1 MSKRL
6 FSKANEP
13 AVIPTEEVLER
24 LEESK
29 GQIEEESSD
38 IANNLQKLY
47 EAECVIK
54 GETALLNKKKR
65 ELKQLK
71 KRLNEELRVVGI
83 ELENQTIINEL
94 YQSLLPSL
102 KHLTNSSVR
111 VLPTGLLRKTAN
123 FSRKIIDLTALT
135 IDEVSALLEYM
146 EYCSQKSIENAMIAL
161 SAVSNSQEKILEE
174 MNKGCLIIAM
184 DLLFNKIY
192 VAQIGDQILTSSD
205 TAKLWFLVITCL
217 ANVPQ
222 GKAICKQILE
232 LPQLTRQTMSAF
244 ANIDT
249 SDIKNRILIST
260 EELLFKLNRRPAEDV
275 DSVVTASTTS
285 DSSIQSEEQAKNF
298 TDKVGE
304 MFAGTIQRSAEI
316 MGMPVDE
323 VESNLEEVKTGS
335 VCVSSSESSVG
346 SVEIPIT
353 YSSIFRDSFRFLGEC
368 LPFRMRSDSISS
380 DLTNSQPSQSAY
392 YLPFTPKPWGISD
405 EDLDKKPSPKDEKGG
420 KRKSRRYK
428 KSKKGGKQNKTMK
441 KIKSKTKR
449 R

>member
-29 GQIEEESSD
+29 GQIEEETSD

-71 KRLNEELRVVGI
+71 KRLSEELRVVGI
-83 ELENQTIINEL
+83 ELENQTIINEI

-111 VLPTGLLRKTAN
+111 ILPTGLLRKTSN

-161 SAVSNSQEKILEE
+161 SAVSNSQEQILEE

-217 ANVPQ
+217 ANIPQ

-232 LPQLTRQTMSAF
+232 LPQLARQTMSAF

-249 SDIKNRILIST
+249 SDIKNRILISS

-275 DSVVTASTTS
+275 GTGSVITASTTS
-285 DSSIQSEEQAKNF
+285 SIQSQEEARNF

-304 MFAGTIQRSAEI
+304 MFAGTIERSAEI
-316 MGMPVDE
+316 MDMPVAE
-323 VESNLEEVKTGS
+323 VESNLEEVKNGS
-335 VCVSSSESSVG
+335 VCVSSIG

-368 LPFRMRSDSISS
+368 LQIRTRSDSVSS

-405 EDLDKKPSPKDEKGG
+405 EDLDRKPSPKGESGG
-420 KRKSRRYK
+420 KRKTRRYK
-428 KSKKGGKQNKTMK
+428 KSKKMNKRKINKTMK